1 MYIDAQNQFS
11 SAQVFAAGGGVGT
24 NVIDLS
30 LDRAIGNGEPMA
42 VVFAITTDAVVD
54 TGDEDYTFD
63 VEVAAAADQST
74 GVEQLMGRRIFE
86 HTPTSPAQ
94 DSALLVVGFRV
105 IIPLPPIALSEAEQ
119 FLGIRVTTVGTGD
132 SVACDAWLTPMS
144 MIDAT
149 VDYAD
154 GYNIT

>member
-1 MYIDAQNQFS
+1 MYIDSQLQFS

-30 LDRAIGNGEPMA
+30 LDRSIGNGEPMA
-42 VVFAITTDAVVD
+42 VVFAVTTDAVVN

-63 VEVAAAADQST
+63 VEYAAAADQST
-74 GVEQLMGRRIFE
+74 GVEQLIGRRVFE
-86 HTPTSPAQ
+86 TTPTSPAQ
-94 DSALLVVGFRV
+94 DSTLLVVGFRIV
-105 IIPLPPIALSEAEQ
+105 IPIPPTALSESEQ

-149 VDYAD
+149 NDYASGFD
-154 GYNIT
+154 IT